1 MARTKK
7 VLPTTTEEW
16 EQYIMNNMTYP
27 EIVKELANLKMQ
39 EKNKTQ
45 VKLVITQ
52 QQLDT
57 FFKIKNE
64 NEKRGRKKKIE

>member
-7 VLPTTTEEW
+7 TLPTTLAEW

-27 EIVKELANLKMQ
+27 EMVKELANLKMQ

-52 QQLDT
+52 QQLDA

-64 NEKRGRKKKIE
+64 NETRGRKKKIE